1 VTFTPLDIEGS
12 YLITP
17 QVFGDERGYFF
28 ERFSAKAFEAATG
41 ISATFVQ
48 DNESM
53 SNKGVVRGLHMQTG
67 EMAQAK
73 LVAVPKGAVND
84 IIVDVRPQSASYL
97 KHIVVPLNAQNKQM
111 LYIPT
116 GCVHG
121 FETLED
127 NTIFQYKCSNY
138 YSKAHEAGVY
148 LFDEQL
154 AIQFATA
161 KQDMIVSEK
170 DQALPLL
177 KDFVATL

>member
-28 ERFSAKAFEAATG
+28 ERFSARAFEEATG
-41 ISATFVQ
+41 IRATFVQ

-84 IIVDVRPQSASYL
+84 IIVDVRPQSPTYL
-97 KHIVVPLNAQNKQM
+97 QHIVVPLNEQNKHM

-138 YSKAHEAGVY
+138 YSKSHEAGIN
-148 LFDEQL
+148 LFDKQL
-154 AIQFATA
+154 AIEFAFHRQA
-161 KQDMIVSEK
+161 MIVSEK

-177 KDFVATL
+177 KDFVLTL